1 MTKKRMLFIVLG
13 LLLLINAGCSGSNE
27 SRNETKARA
36 KTETASAKTAQ
47 GNESL
52 PNIRILA
59 TGGTIAG
66 ANQSKTS
73 TTNYKAGA
81 VGIDT
86 LIEAVPEMKD
96 IANISG
102 EQVANIGSQN
112 MTNKTLLKL
121 SKRAAKLLASDDVD
135 GIVVTHGTDTLEETA
150 YFLNLV
156 LKSDKPVVVV
166 GSMRPSTAIGAD
178 GPANLYNAVKVAAS
192 KEAHGKGT
200 MVVLNDRIAAARYVT
215 KTHTTA
221 PDTFKSEEMGYL
233 GNIADDIY
241 FHNDITKKHTEDTD
255 FNISKIN
262 RLPQVDII
270 YGYQNDGR
278 HLFDAAIKAGA
289 KGIIYAGSGNGSV
302 SDEAKK
308 GAITAVKKGAAVV
321 RSTRTGS
328 GVVTPNLDLEKEN
341 ILASNSLNPQKA
353 RILLMLALTKTDDPK
368 KIQSY
373 FEEY

>member
-1 MTKKRMLFIVLG
+1 MLTTFIF
-13 LLLLINAGCSGSNE
+13 IN
-27 SRNETKARA
+27 
-36 KTETASAKTAQ
+36 
-47 GNESL
+47 
-52 PNIRILA
+52 
-59 TGGTIAG
+59 
-66 ANQSKTS
+66 
-73 TTNYKAGA
+73 
-81 VGIDT
+81 
-86 LIEAVPEMKD
+86 
-96 IANISG
+96 
-102 EQVANIGSQN
+102 
-112 MTNKTLLKL
+112 
-121 SKRAAKLLASDDVD
+121 
-135 GIVVTHGTDTLEETA
+135 
-150 YFLNLV
+150 
-156 LKSDKPVVVV
+156 
-166 GSMRPSTAIGAD
+166 
-178 GPANLYNAVKVAAS
+178 
-192 KEAHGKGT
+192 
-200 MVVLNDRIAAARYVT
+200 
-215 KTHTTA
+215 
-221 PDTFKSEEMGYL
+221 
-233 GNIADDIY
+233 
-241 FHNDITKKHTEDTD
+241 ITKKHTEDTD

-328 GVVTPNLDLEKEN
+328 GVVTPNPDLEKEN